1 MSKGHENLQPVRS
14 KEEARKRGRN
24 GGIASGKARKEKKTV
39 RKILAELVEM
49 DINKSPQFKEVAAK
63 LGIES
68 EKSVKEL
75 YVFMCLYNSLLKGEL
90 SDIEKLMELLGEES
104 GNNNGVL
111 DDILTAVKGIGND

>member
-14 KEEARKRGRN
+14 KEEARERGRN

-39 RKILAELVEM
+39 RKILTELVEM

-111 DDILTAVKGIGND
+111 DDILTAVKGIGDD